1 MPQAQESELN
11 NEIARLSRDLME
23 TERSREE
30 HLTLIRAKNDE
41 LRRDLRLFD
50 RQISSLKDN
59 LRQVINGQ
67 MPLLKG

>member
-1 MPQAQESELN
+1 MN